1 MKNNYLLCECE
12 CSFIEE
18 LGWMDADMRCQE
30 AFDFFKEHFP
40 EELCEIWFTLN
51 DDELEDDEEL
61 DESARFNEEEW
72 SDEEVII
79 EGKKWLRTRFN
90 KETGN
95 DEVVII
101 EGEKRLRG
109 RFNPE
114 AWSNFMYDEEG
125 IKYAVIGDGE
135 GSGTCYYVQVSSNNV
150 KDKIEN
156 LLELEKEYGEFYDT
170 MYKIAENIENDIE
183 DIDESDLTVLS
194 DSEVE
199 LLQNPDRMPLFKGR
213 KPDAI
218 DSEETSRGN
227 NVFEALRGT
236 SLNMIDVETAD
247 KVALAAGYK
256 YKYSDNGINYYWE

>member
-1 MKNNYLLCECE
+1 MENNYLLCECE
-12 CSFIEE
+12 CSFIED
-18 LGWMDADMRCQE
+18 LGWEADANSAQE
-30 AFDFFKEHFP
+30 AYDFFKENFP
-40 EELCEIWFTLN
+40 EELNEIWLEPDN
-51 DDELEDDEEL
+51 DELEDGEEF
-61 DESARFNEEEW
+61 EERFN
-72 SDEEVII
+72 S
-79 EGKKWLRTRFN
+79 
-90 KETGN
+90 
-95 DEVVII
+95 
-101 EGEKRLRG
+101 
-109 RFNPE
+109 E
-114 AWSNFMYDEEG
+114 AWSCFMYDEEG
-125 IKYAVIGDGE
+125 IKYAVIGDGG
-135 GSGTCYYVQVSSNNV
+135 GSGTCYYVQVSSYNV

-236 SLNMIDVETAD
+236 SLNMIDVDTAD
-247 KVALAAGYK
+247 KAALASGYK

>member
-1 MKNNYLLCECE
+1 MENNYLLCECE
-12 CSFIEE
+12 CSFIED
-18 LGWMDADMRCQE
+18 LGWEADANSAQE
-30 AFDFFKEHFP
+30 AYDFFKENFP
-40 EELCEIWFTLN
+40 EELNEIWLEPD
-51 DDELEDDEEL
+51 DDELEDGEEF
-61 DESARFNEEEW
+61 EERFN
-72 SDEEVII
+72 S
-79 EGKKWLRTRFN
+79 
-90 KETGN
+90 
-95 DEVVII
+95 
-101 EGEKRLRG
+101 
-109 RFNPE
+109 E
-114 AWSNFMYDEEG
+114 AWRCFMYDEEG
-125 IKYAVIGDGE
+125 IKYAVIGDGG
-135 GSGTCYYVQVSSNNV
+135 GSGTCYYVQVSSYNV

-247 KVALAAGYK
+247 KAALAAGYK